1 MIYKK
6 IVSGRFIARP
16 NRFIAQV
23 EVDGKCETVHVKNTG
38 RCKELLLP
46 GVEVFLEKSDDPE
59 RKTLYD
65 LVAVKKLRP
74 GKKPL
79 LINMD
84 SQIPNHAALEWL
96 PESGLFSP
104 QAKFKREVVFGKSRF
119 DIFAEDFDRK
129 AFIEVK
135 GVTLE
140 KDNIAMFPDAPTERG
155 VKHVKELIECIKEG
169 FEAYILFVVQMKD
182 VHTFKPHDA
191 MHREFGKALRYAA
204 ACGVKVLAMDC
215 LVTPTS
221 IKIDQPIKI
230 SLQ

>member
-1 MIYKK
+1 MYKK
-6 IVSGRFIARP
+6 IVSGKFIARP

-23 EVDGKCETVHVKNTG
+23 EVEGKCETVHVKNTG

-46 GVEVFLEKSDDPE
+46 GVEVFLDKSDNPE

-74 GKKPL
+74 GKEPL

-84 SQIPNHAALEWL
+84 SQIPNKAALEWL
-96 PESGLFSP
+96 PVSGLFSP
-104 QAKFKREVVFGKSRF
+104 QAKFKREVTFGKSRF

-155 VKHVKELIECIKEG
+155 VKHVNELIECIKEG

-191 MHREFGKALRYAA
+191 MHREFGDALRQAA

-215 LVTPTS
+215 LVNPNS
-221 IKIDQPIKI
+221 IKIDKPIKI